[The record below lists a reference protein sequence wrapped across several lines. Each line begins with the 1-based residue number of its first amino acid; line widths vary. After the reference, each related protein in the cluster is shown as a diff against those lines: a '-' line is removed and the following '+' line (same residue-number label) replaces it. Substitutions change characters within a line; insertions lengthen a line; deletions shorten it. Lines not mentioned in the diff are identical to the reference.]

1 MPLDPNLRVY
11 LDGLA
16 AMNVP
21 PISALNPQ
29 VAREAIAAQLATAQ
43 VKEPVARVEDRRIP
57 GPAGEI
63 PIRVYTPAGAG
74 PFPLLVFF
82 HGGGWVICNLDT
94 HDGLCRSLTNGA
106 GCVVVSVDYRLAPEH
121 KFPAAPEDCY
131 AATRW
136 VAEHAAELNG
146 DAQRLAV
153 GGDSAGGNLT
163 AVVTHLAR
171 ERGGPPLVFQL
182 LIYPATDF
190 TADTASRR
198 ENAQGYSLTLDD
210 MLWFANHY
218 LNSPE
223 EARDPRVSPMLREDL
238 SGLPPAL
245 VITAEYDPLRD
256 EGELYGERLRQAGV
270 AVTIHRYEGMIHG
283 FLTPPIPLQQ
293 TQEAIAECC
302 QALRQAFGS
311 EAATQTS
318 ASS

>member
-1 MPLDPNLRVY
+1 MPLDPSLRAY

-21 PISALNPQ
+21 PISALKPQ

-43 VKEPVARVEDRRIP
+43 VKEPVAHVEDRRIP

-63 PIRVYTPAGAG
+63 PIRVYRPAGAG

-94 HDGLCRSLTNGA
+94 HDGLCRSLANGA

-146 DAQRLAV
+146 DARRLAV

-171 ERGGPPLVFQL
+171 EQGGPPLVFQL

-190 TADTASRR
+190 TADTPSRR
-198 ENAQGYSLTLDD
+198 ENGQGYNLTLDD
-210 MLWFANHY
+210 MLWFANQY

-223 EARDPRVSPMLREDL
+223 EVRNPLVSPMLREDL
-238 SGLPPAL
+238 RGLPPAL

-256 EGELYGERLRQAGV
+256 EGERYGERLREAGV
-270 AVTIHRYEGMIHG
+270 PVTIHRYEGMIHG
-283 FLTPPIPLQQ
+283 FLTPPIPLRQAQ
-293 TQEAIAECC
+293 DAIAECC
-302 QALRQAFGS
+302 QALRQAFGL
-311 EAATQTS
+311 
-318 ASS
+318 

>member
-1 MPLDPNLRVY
+1 MPLDPNLRIY

-21 PISALNPQ
+21 PISALSPQ
-29 VAREAIAAQLATAQ
+29 MAREAIAAQLATAQ
-43 VKEPVARVEDRRIP
+43 IKEPVARVEDRRIP

-63 PIRVYTPAGAG
+63 PIRVYTPAGSG

-82 HGGGWVICNLDT
+82 HGGGWVICNLET
-94 HDGLCRSLTNGA
+94 HDGLCRSLANGS

-121 KFPAAPEDCY
+121 KFPAAVEDCY
-131 AATRW
+131 AATCW

-190 TADTASRR
+190 TAETPSRR
-198 ENAQGYSLTLDD
+198 ENGQGYSLTLAD

-218 LNSPE
+218 LNSPD
-223 EARDPRVSPMLREDL
+223 EARNPLVSPMLREDL
-238 SGLPPAL
+238 RGLPPAL

-256 EGELYGERLRQAGV
+256 EGELYGERLREAGV
-270 AVTIHRYEGMIHG
+270 PVTIHRYEGMIHG
-283 FLTPPIPLQQ
+283 FLTPPIPLTQ

-302 QALRQAFGS
+302 QALRRAFGL
-311 EAATQTS
+311 EAAS
-318 ASS
+318 

>member
-1 MPLDPNLRVY
+1 MPLDPHLRVY
-11 LDGLA
+11 LDELA

-21 PISALNPQ
+21 PISALTPQ

-94 HDGLCRSLTNGA
+94 HDGLCRSLANGA

-136 VAEHAAELNG
+136 VAEHATELNG
-146 DAQRLAV
+146 DARRLAV

-171 ERGGPPLVFQL
+171 ERGG
-182 LIYPATDF
+182 A
-190 TADTASRR
+190 A
-198 ENAQGYSLTLDD
+198 
-210 MLWFANHY
+210 
-218 LNSPE
+218 
-223 EARDPRVSPMLREDL
+223 
-238 SGLPPAL
+238 SGLSATAL
-245 VITAEYDPLRD
+245 P
-256 EGELYGERLRQAGV
+256 GHGLYGGYGIASGERSGL
-270 AVTIHRYEGMIHG
+270 
-283 FLTPPIPLQQ
+283 
-293 TQEAIAECC
+293 
-302 QALRQAFGS
+302 
-311 EAATQTS
+311 
-318 ASS
+318 